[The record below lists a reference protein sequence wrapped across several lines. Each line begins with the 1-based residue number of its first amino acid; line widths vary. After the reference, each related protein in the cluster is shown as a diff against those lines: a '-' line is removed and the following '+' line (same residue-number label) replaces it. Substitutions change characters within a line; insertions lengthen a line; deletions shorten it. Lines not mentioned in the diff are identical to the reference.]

1 MKDRFFGAHEFQD
14 REGSVKLS
22 SERSFGIVFACCF
35 LFLGALS
42 LWRARTGWQ
51 LWFSLAALLA
61 LLAYAAPGLL
71 APLNRLW
78 ATFGRLL
85 HAIASPLVLGIL
97 FYGCI
102 TPIGLLMRLAGKDPM
117 RRKFEPAAK
126 SYWIVREPPGPAPET
141 FRNQF

>member
-1 MKDRFFGAHEFQD
+1 MQDRFFGAHEFQD
-14 REGSVKLS
+14 REEIVKLS
-22 SERSFGIVFACCF
+22 SERSFGLVFACCF

-51 LWFSLAALLA
+51 LWFSLAALFA

-78 ATFGRLL
+78 TKFGRLL
-85 HAIASPLVLGIL
+85 HAGVSPLVLGIL

-102 TPIGLLMRLAGKDPM
+102 TPIGLLV
-117 RRKFEPAAK
+117 RR
-126 SYWIVREPPGPAPET
+126 PGERPVP
-141 FRNQF
+141 R